1 MQKLGI
7 CDIWETNEAQSE
19 GKFFIDVYKIDAQE
33 KIIKEIEN
41 ISKDFNFLSPM
52 QVLEIEYNKKR
63 FVWKS
68 YIYGDEEII
77 INLADKERDEEDAV
91 ELAIPKGIKVLT
103 EEKIIKEIENI
114 SKGFNFLN
122 PMQVLEIK
130 YNRKRFVWKSYIFG
144 NEQVIINLT
153 DKERDEEDA
162 VELAIPKGIKVLTE
176 EEIAREAK
184 IDKLLSY
191 LVFFLLFVLTIIYF
205 WYYFQP

>member
-1 MQKLGI
+1 MTIDELKNIVLNQSPPKTRPLRPIEIYFYQTATNEDIDLFLNKLNKSLEMQKLGI

-19 GKFFIDVYKIDAQE
+19 GKFFIDVYKIDAQ
-33 KIIKEIEN
+33 
-41 ISKDFNFLSPM
+41 
-52 QVLEIEYNKKR
+52 
-63 FVWKS
+63 
-68 YIYGDEEII
+68 
-77 INLADKERDEEDAV
+77 
-91 ELAIPKGIKVLT
+91 
-103 EEKIIKEIENI
+103 EKIIKEIENI